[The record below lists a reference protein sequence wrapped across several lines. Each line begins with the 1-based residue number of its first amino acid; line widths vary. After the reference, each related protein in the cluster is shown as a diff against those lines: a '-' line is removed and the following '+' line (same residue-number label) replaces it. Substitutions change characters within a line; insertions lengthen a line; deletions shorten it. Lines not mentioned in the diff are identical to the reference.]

1 MTTAVAEIEYIPV
14 DAKLNREA
22 ESVLSQIGMSYA
34 HAVDIL
40 ARQII
45 FRRKFPEYLEQPPI
59 PCLDDMTEDELDEL
73 FMQGIAEIEAG
84 NSYTLD
90 EVEQEMRDKY
100 GLKI

>member
-14 DAKLNREA
+14 DAKLKREA

-34 HAVDIL
+34 QAVDIL

-45 FRRKFPEYLEQPPI
+45 FRRKFPEDLEQPPI

>member
-14 DAKLNREA
+14 DAKLKREA

-34 HAVDIL
+34 QAVDIL

-59 PCLDDMTEDELDEL
+59 PCIEDMTEEELDMHIQRA
-73 FMQGIAEIEAG
+73 FDEIEAG
-84 NSYTLD
+84 KYHTAE
-90 EVEQEMRDKY
+90 EVRQIMEAEND
-100 GLKI
+100 GF